1 MKHNRIIT
9 ISEHAVDRFIERFH
23 FAGKDQENES
33 AVRAAAERTIVSIW
47 ETASY
52 VSDDSQG
59 ILFRNLEF
67 NCDFVVFGKQIKTL
81 FNSRPAARQPE
92 NHSTTDLRLQSAK
105 SPSHNSRFRQSTQ
118 QHKPRR

>member
-81 FNSRPAARQPE
+81 FHSRPTEKQPE
-92 NHSTTDLRLQSAK
+92 NHSSTDLRIRQQ
-105 SPSHNSRFRQSTQ
+105 SPSSNSRFRKSSS
-118 QHKPRR
+118 HSKVRR

>member
-9 ISEHAVDRFIERFH
+9 ISEHAVDRFIERFN
-23 FAGKDQENES
+23 FAGKDLDNES
-33 AVRAAAERTIVSIW
+33 EVRAAAERTIVTIW

-67 NCDFVVFGKQIKTL
+67 NCDFVVFAKQIKTL
-81 FNSRPAARQPE
+81 FQSRSAERQPE
-92 NHSTTDLRLQSAK
+92 NHSSTDLRIRQENGSNN
-105 SPSHNSRFRQSTQ
+105 NSRFRKSSQ
-118 QHKPRR
+118 QHKVRR